1 MHGNVLVSF
10 TVSNTSD
17 HASVLDIAVVLC
29 ITCFNVI
36 FDVEPL
42 ICTIMCW
49 YCTYQR
55 VTVSHNEDV
64 SVLHMMMMP
73 ILYGCVTV
81 AYDEVAVINPH
92 VKVADLI
99 HKRLS
104 FYTHTSHPSGRVSVS
119 VMHEYEL

>member
-10 TVSNTSD
+10 AVSNTSD

-29 ITCFNVI
+29 ITCFNVT
-36 FDVEPL
+36 FDVAPL

-64 SVLHMMMMP
+64 SVLHMMITP
-73 ILYGCVTV
+73 VLYGCVTV
-81 AYDEVAVINPH
+81 AYDEVAVILML
-92 VKVADLI
+92 KWQ
-99 HKRLS
+99 
-104 FYTHTSHPSGRVSVS
+104 T
-119 VMHEYEL
+119 